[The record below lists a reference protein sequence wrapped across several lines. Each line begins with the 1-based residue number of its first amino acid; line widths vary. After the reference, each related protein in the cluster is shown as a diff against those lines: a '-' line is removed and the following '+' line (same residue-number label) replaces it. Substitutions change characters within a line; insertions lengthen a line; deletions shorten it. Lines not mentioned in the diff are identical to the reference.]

1 MPDPSACF
9 AFLQGLRPLL
19 FAHRGGTERHEGNT
33 LAAFADA
40 AALGFRIETDVR
52 ATRDGVAVIAH
63 DDGLAPLTGGP
74 GRVSD
79 HAWPQLARLRTPR
92 GQGLARLDDVLAAF
106 PQTPFNLDAKSDA
119 AAEPMAE
126 AVRRCGAT
134 ARVCAASFDGRRTRR
149 LRRLLGPELCW
160 SAGRWGVIAAWLAGW
175 GPPLPAPRAPALQVP
190 ARWRGVP
197 VATPRALAAAHARG
211 AQMHVW
217 TVNEEAEMARLLDVG
232 VDGLITDR
240 PRLLRRVLER
250 RGSSSE
256 GR

>member
-1 MPDPSACF
+1 MPGPSARF
-9 AFLQGLRPLL
+9 AFLEGPRPLL

-33 LAAFADA
+33 LAAFAEA

-63 DDGLAPLTGGP
+63 DDALAPLTGDP
-74 GRVSD
+74 GRVGD
-79 HAWPQLARLRTPR
+79 HAWSELAGLRTPR
-92 GQGLARLDDVLAAF
+92 GEGLARLDDALAAF
-106 PQTPFNLDAKSDA
+106 PETPFNLDAKSRA
-119 AAEPMAE
+119 AVEPMAE

-175 GPPLPAPRAPALQVP
+175 GPPAPAPRAPALQVP

-197 VATPRALAAAHARG
+197 VATRRVLAAAHAWG
-211 AQMHVW
+211 AQLHVW
-217 TVNEEAEMARLLDVG
+217 TVNEEAEMDRLLGMG

-250 RGSSSE
+250 RGAWSE